1 MYREQVQLWLRLG
14 QLVIKL
20 FGQVDSKF
28 QTDPVNWA
36 HYTNKIADIRDK
48 RLVKNTHDVGF
59 IDCEK
64 DLNACE
70 KELKNIEAV
79 LAV

>member
-14 QLVIKL
+14 QLVVKL

-36 HYTNKIADIRDK
+36 FYTNKIADIRDK
-48 RLVKNTHDVGF
+48 RLVKNTNDVGF
-59 IDCEK
+59 IDCSK
-64 DLNACE
+64 DLNAAE
-70 KELKNIEAV
+70 KELNNIEIA
-79 LAV
+79 LAI